1 MTGNVEVV
9 LRRPVEQTPAAA
21 DFELVDRPMPNVRD
35 GALLVRVL
43 VQSLDPY
50 IGTRLRGRHMGEPAP
65 PPGTSLPGFSVGEVI
80 ESGDP
85 AFAPGD
91 RVVSEAG
98 WARYGLAP
106 ASTARLVDKALTPS
120 LHLGLLGMPGL
131 TAWAGV
137 TQLSKVASADIFL
150 VDAAAGAVGGVAGQI
165 ARNLGA
171 RTIGVA
177 GGVEKCALVRDIYG
191 FDACIDRK
199 AEGWEDALSAACAPG
214 PTVHFENVGLSVLL
228 PALKLLQPYGRVVL
242 CGMTEHYHGAPAEL
256 PVGLLIGKRA
266 QVSGLVVY
274 DFQPRW
280 AEWTKLARGWLDEG
294 RIHLAEDVA
303 HGLENAPEQ
312 FARLMRGENRGK
324 TLVQVAE
331 PEA

>member
-1 MTGNVEVV
+1 
-9 LRRPVEQTPAAA
+9 
-21 DFELVDRPMPNVRD
+21 
-35 GALLVRVL
+35 
-43 VQSLDPY
+43 
-50 IGTRLRGRHMGEPAP
+50 
-65 PPGTSLPGFSVGEVI
+65 
-80 ESGDP
+80 
-85 AFAPGD
+85 
-91 RVVSEAG
+91 
-98 WARYGLAP
+98 
-106 ASTARLVDKALTPS
+106 
-120 LHLGLLGMPGL
+120 
-131 TAWAGV
+131 
-137 TQLSKVASADIFL
+137 
-150 VDAAAGAVGGVAGQI
+150 
-165 ARNLGA
+165 
-171 RTIGVA
+171 
-177 GGVEKCALVRDIYG
+177 
-191 FDACIDRK
+191 
-199 AEGWEDALSAACAPG
+199 
-214 PTVHFENVGLSVLL
+214 VLL

-331 PEA
+331 PEG